1 MQNVIDKLQFAFAA
15 LGGFLGWFFGGF
27 DGFLYALIVFV
38 VTDYFTGI
46 LAAGIRKELSSEVGF
61 KGIAKKVC
69 IFLLVGMANVID
81 TQVLQNGAA
90 IRTAV
95 IFFYL
100 SNEGLSILENSAVIG
115 IPIPEKLKDMLIQLT
130 NEKHVP
136 EKNDE
141 KRRVT
146 IQLFA
151 IFIVLYERKIWRT
164 GYQMLNFS
172 KHNERSFLKST
183 SPKPKK
189 SCAL

>member
-27 DGFLYALIVFV
+27 DGFLYALIIFV

-61 KGIAKKVC
+61 
-69 IFLLVGMANVID
+69 LLVGVANVID

-130 NEKHVP
+130 NEKHIP
-136 EKNDE
+136 EKDDE
-141 KRRVT
+141 K
-146 IQLFA
+146 
-151 IFIVLYERKIWRT
+151 E
-164 GYQMLNFS
+164 G
-172 KHNERSFLKST
+172 
-183 SPKPKK
+183 
-189 SCAL
+189 

>member
-1 MQNVIDKLQFAFAA
+1 M
-15 LGGFLGWFFGGF
+15 
-27 DGFLYALIVFV
+27 
-38 VTDYFTGI
+38 
-46 LAAGIRKELSSEVGF
+46 GF

-141 KRRVT
+141 K
-146 IQLFA
+146 
-151 IFIVLYERKIWRT
+151 E
-164 GYQMLNFS
+164 
-172 KHNERSFLKST
+172 E
-183 SPKPKK
+183 
-189 SCAL
+189 

>member
-27 DGFLYALIVFV
+27 DGFLYALIIFV
-38 VTDYFTGI
+38 VTDYFT
-46 LAAGIRKELSSEVGF
+46 GIRKELSSEVGF

-69 IFLLVGMANVID
+69 IFLLVGVANVID

-136 EKNDE
+136 DKNDE
-141 KRRVT
+141 
-146 IQLFA
+146 
-151 IFIVLYERKIWRT
+151 
-164 GYQMLNFS
+164 
-172 KHNERSFLKST
+172 NEV
-183 SPKPKK
+183 
-189 SCAL
+189 